1 MKRESGEFYA
11 RVMADLPRILFG
23 QQRETG
29 SLSEE
34 MAEARPAETVRTNL
48 AAGYQG
54 LALRRFAAEVG
65 FWFLNKIF
73 R

>member
-1 MKRESGEFYA
+1 MRQ
-11 RVMADLPRILFG
+11 VDI
-23 QQRETG
+23 RETG

-65 FWFLNKIF
+65 FGYLNKIF
-73 R
+73 H